1 MTLDL
6 TKRDVIALQ
15 TALQL
20 MNKRD
25 QNLQEMFLNIS
36 YTQIFNKLED
46 YVNATETTGETYA
59 SL

>member
-36 YTQIFNKLED
+36 YSEIFNKLED
-46 YVNATETTGETYA
+46 YVNATETTGETHA

>member
-36 YTQIFNKLED
+36 YTEIFNKLED
-46 YVNATETTGETYA
+46 
-59 SL
+59 

>member
-1 MTLDL
+1 MNL
-6 TKRDVIALQ
+6 TKREAIALQ

-25 QNLQEMFLNIS
+25 QNRQEMFLNIS
-36 YTQIFNKLED
+36 YDDLFNKLED
-46 YVNATETTGETYA
+46 YVNALETTGETYA